1 MTMITKDDI
10 EVVIEDLIAKL
21 KSSTTYTVEDAE
33 KLKNALIVRDY
44 LDKKEID
51 GNFII
56 VGNEGNEK
64 HILSSMTIDY
74 RDNSLPNIANRL
86 CSNPFNVIFL
96 TNNKL
101 YLTNY
106 LVYTIPWYESN
117 GGKTL
122 QTGVQLLFSNSID
135 PSVCFSKVLYYLD
148 LVEYSSIIDVLD
160 ECIQRIKFD

>member
-1 MTMITKDDI
+1 MIMITKDDI
-10 EVVIEDLIAKL
+10 EVVIEELIAKL
-21 KSSTTYTVEDAE
+21 KSSTTYTVKDAE

-56 VGNEGNEK
+56 VENEGNEK
-64 HILSSMTIDY
+64 AILSSMTIDY

-86 CSNPFNVIFL
+86 CSNPFNIIIL
-96 TNNKL
+96 TNNKF

-106 LVYTIPWYESN
+106 LVYIIPWYQSA

-122 QTGVQLLFSNSID
+122 QTGVQLLFSNIIN
-135 PSVCFSKVLYYLD
+135 PSVCFCKVLYYLD
-148 LVEYSSIIDVLD
+148 LVEYPSIIDVLD
-160 ECIQRIKFD
+160 ECISRIK